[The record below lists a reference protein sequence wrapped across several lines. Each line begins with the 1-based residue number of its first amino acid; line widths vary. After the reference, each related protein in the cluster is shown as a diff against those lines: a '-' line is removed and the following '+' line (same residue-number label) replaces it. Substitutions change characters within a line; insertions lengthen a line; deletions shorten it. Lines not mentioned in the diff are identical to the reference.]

1 MKHCYATATAIRYTC
16 AYKFTARVKSRR
28 VFHSIEIADIYVRA
42 RAAKKF
48 CNPWRLHY
56 PDMRPNFKSSL
67 RLKYS
72 RYFRF
77 ESHPRAQETKMAA
90 GEKVRAE
97 SDAADPGYS
106 AAGRACQTERFARF
120 CLRIDFARGCCYMD

>member
-1 MKHCYATATAIRYTC
+1 MKKQLKSMNDKNMTYMQQNLDHGC
-16 AYKFTARVKSRR
+16 FTQLKLRTFTS
-28 VFHSIEIADIYVRA
+28 VRA
-42 RAAKKF
+42 PPKNF
-48 CNPWRLHY
+48 VIPWRLHY